1 MAAYYE
7 HSCQQTQ
14 DMATQMQKASES
26 YIERVEDQCNGLE
39 ESCRAVVEKAA
50 ETLEQRTQLGLS
62 FLAGR

>member
-1 MAAYYE
+1 
-7 HSCQQTQ
+7 
-14 DMATQMQKASES
+14 MATQMQKASES
-26 YIERVEDQCNGLE
+26 YIERVEDRCNGLE